1 MFSPRDKVVVALS
14 GGSDSVGLLHLLL
27 ELKEL
32 DLRITAAHYNHRM
45 RGKESERDAKFC
57 RQISKALKIEFEY
70 GEVGDD
76 DYSGDKRK
84 GLSEEA
90 ARELRYRFL
99 KNVLEK
105 RGADKIAT
113 AHTMNDQ
120 AETVIMRVIRGSGS
134 RGLAGIPPVNGN
146 IVRPLIKVTK
156 QEIEAYL
163 KSSHVKWKEDSSNR
177 SLRFRRNRIRL
188 ELFPALRDINP
199 GIDQVLSRSAEILR
213 IESEFIDGCVDRAY
227 GTVVSKQ
234 PFGYYV
240 GKVKEYLLCH
250 KAVRLGILRKTF
262 ELIKGDIKQISLV
275 HLLTADDMIEKEKAS
290 GEAVLPYN
298 VKISKGYGLFCVSR
312 VPGPEKSYSYTIGG
326 LGSYRFNNGLE
337 VTLSKTSD
345 RSGWEDEM
353 EGFFSA
359 GKIKFPLVVRNYE
372 PGDRFRPLGMRKF
385 KKIKDLFID
394 QKIPRFLRRSV
405 PIFETTDGVVWV
417 GGVRIDDRF
426 KAERSGPEL
435 LKIQI
440 RKPELRVIEQLR
452 IFKRQQG

>member
-32 DLRITAAHYNHRM
+32 DLRITAAHYNHKM
-45 RGKESERDAKFC
+45 RGKESERDAAFC
-57 RQISKALKIEFEY
+57 RQISKSLKIEFEY
-70 GEVGDD
+70 GEAGDD
-76 DYSGDKRK
+76 DHGVDKRK
-84 GLSEEA
+84 ALSEEA

-99 KNVLEK
+99 KSVLEK

-163 KSSHVKWKEDSSNR
+163 KSGHIKWKEDSSNR
-177 SLRFRRNRIRL
+177 SLRFSRNRIRL
-188 ELFPALRDINP
+188 ELFPVLKEINP
-199 GIDQVLSRSAEILR
+199 GIDQVLSRSSEILR
-213 IESEFIDGCVDRAY
+213 IESKFIDGCVDRAY
-227 GTVVSKQ
+227 GTVVSKE
-234 PFGYYV
+234 PFGYV
-240 GKVKEYLLCH
+240 GNVKEYLLCH
-250 KAVRLGILRKTF
+250 KALRLGILRKTV

-290 GEAVLPYN
+290 GEALLPYN

-312 VPGPEKSYSYTIGG
+312 GSGPAKSYSYTISG

-337 VTLSKTSD
+337 VSLSKTSD
-345 RSGWEDEM
+345 ISGWEDEM
-353 EGFFSA
+353 EGFFS
-359 GKIKFPLVVRNYE
+359 IDRVNFPLVVRNYE
-372 PGDRFRPLGMRKF
+372 PGDRFKPLGMRKF
-385 KKIKDLFID
+385 KKIKALFID
-394 QKIPRFLRRSV
+394 EKIPRFLRRSV
-405 PIFETTDGVVWV
+405 PIFETADGLVWV

-426 KAERSGPEL
+426 KAKRSEPEF

-440 RKPELRVIEQLR
+440 QKPELRLIDQLR
-452 IFKRQQG
+452 TFKRQQG

>member
-14 GGSDSVGLLHLLL
+14 GGSDSVALLHLLL

-32 DLRITAAHYNHRM
+32 DLRITAAHYNHKM
-45 RGKESERDAKFC
+45 RGRESERDAEFC

-76 DYSGDKRK
+76 DHSGDKRK

-99 KNVLEK
+99 KNAVEK

-134 RGLAGIPPVNGN
+134 RGLAGIPPVNGS

-156 QEIEAYL
+156 QEIKSYL
-163 KSSHVKWKEDSSNR
+163 KSGHVKWIEDSSNR
-177 SLRFRRNRIRL
+177 SLRFRRNRLRL
-188 ELFPALRDINP
+188 ELFPVLREINP

-213 IESEFIDGCVDRAY
+213 IESEFIDDCVDRAY
-227 GTVVSKQ
+227 GTAMSKE
-234 PFGYYV
+234 PFGYV

-250 KAVRLGILRKTF
+250 KVVRLGILRKTV
-262 ELIKGDIKQISLV
+262 ELIKGDIKQLSLV
-275 HLLTADDMIEKEKAS
+275 HLLTADEMIEKEKAS
-290 GEAVLPYN
+290 GEAILPYN
-298 VKISKGYGLFCVSR
+298 VKISKGYGLFCVSK
-312 VPGPEKSYSYTIGG
+312 GSGSAKSYSYTIGD

-345 RSGWEDEM
+345 ISGWEDEM

-359 GKIKFPLVVRNYE
+359 DKINFPLVVRNYK
-372 PGDRFRPLGMRKF
+372 PGDRFRPLGMSKF

-394 QKIPRFLRRSV
+394 EKIPRFLRRSV

-426 KAERSGPEL
+426 KATRSEAEF

-440 RKPELRVIEQLR
+440 QKPELRLIEQLR